1 MKKAYGVD
9 RVILSLNIRFSCV
22 FDAKPV
28 LDFGRKALFYVGV
41 LSGYKERSITSF
53 RLQLEKYLRQAHERK
68 ASSRKVPEQVILT
81 QVCHLVEKMQALNK
95 KLEDSPEKFW
105 LVRKRVLVTSD
116 VRENI
121 FHFQRCPDALASAMT
136 RK

>member
-95 KLEDSPEKFW
+95 KLEDSDTAIEENFKPIDKQAEAIMIMQLDGVEK
-105 LVRKRVLVTSD
+105 T
-116 VRENI
+116 
-121 FHFQRCPDALASAMT
+121 M
-136 RK
+136 

>member
-81 QVCHLVEKMQALNK
+81 Q
-95 KLEDSPEKFW
+95 PEKFW